1 MRRRL
6 PSNPSNLLSDPPLRD
21 RLRWRGLLTPRP
33 DQTAD
38 PALKASTFGL
48 LFSVAAVI
56 ALLAVLLDPRLI
68 ADEGLMLATAAA
80 SALLGLLCLIGYRR
94 LPDWAFIAVATGG
107 IVLIVVAAT
116 ASERGTE
123 PVYAPVFAI
132 AAISV
137 MVMFRL
143 VPAIAMTLM
152 ATFAYGAILFARD
165 NPYDYELLV
174 SSMAMIIAIGGVIGV
189 LRRRG
194 AAIHGELSSEALT
207 DQLTGIPNRRSFDQ
221 RFEVEKERTRRS
233 NSCLGLIICDLDR
246 FKRINDER
254 GHDTGDDVLRYFAAA
269 LVASVRGV
277 DLPARVGG
285 EEFAILLPDAT
296 VEEGT
301 TAAERI
307 RDNLTANSE
316 HAPVPFTASFGVAS
330 ASADE
335 AELRRLY
342 QRADRAL
349 YAAKRAGRDC
359 IAIAGGD
366 ENTEIIGASSPVAR
380 LKQLF

>member
-1 MRRRL
+1 
-6 PSNPSNLLSDPPLRD
+6 
-21 RLRWRGLLTPRP
+21 
-33 DQTAD
+33 
-38 PALKASTFGL
+38 
-48 LFSVAAVI
+48 
-56 ALLAVLLDPRLI
+56 
-68 ADEGLMLATAAA
+68 
-80 SALLGLLCLIGYRR
+80 
-94 LPDWAFIAVATGG
+94 
-107 IVLIVVAAT
+107 
-116 ASERGTE
+116 
-123 PVYAPVFAI
+123 
-132 AAISV
+132 
-137 MVMFRL
+137 
-143 VPAIAMTLM
+143 
-152 ATFAYGAILFARD
+152 
-165 NPYDYELLV
+165 
-174 SSMAMIIAIGGVIGV
+174 
-189 LRRRG
+189 
-194 AAIHGELSSEALT
+194 
-207 DQLTGIPNRRSFDQ
+207 
-221 RFEVEKERTRRS
+221 
-233 NSCLGLIICDLDR
+233 
-246 FKRINDER
+246 
-254 GHDTGDDVLRYFAAA
+254 VLRYFAAA
-269 LVASVRGV
+269 LAASVRGV

-359 IAIAGGD
+359 LAIAGGD